1 MKKLPILFAGLV
13 AMFGF
18 TGCSDDHDET
28 VYHAPTSFEMNE
40 PALADQYIELT
51 EKGTF
56 TLTAKAQPDYGYS
69 AITQYSALVSLT
81 EDFAESKPL
90 TPTQPTQTQMTFKSA
105 DLALAICELSGIA
118 TPEDWTALGNDAP
131 VTKVYFKGVA
141 ELKDVE
147 GSRIVSSNTVSLNKV
162 QYYFAV
168 PTPGFIYLVGAPEG
182 WAGPTESNAAHYAD
196 WRLFEADNAI
206 GSKIY
211 SNVFNIEQG
220 QAMFRFYTALTGWD
234 ADSYG
239 SQVDDNP
246 KDFQFTGGMFT
257 NELVKGKGSFN
268 FPDWPGGQM
277 TITVDM
283 NAMTVTMIAGEHQVV
298 TPNYVYMVGN
308 NNGWAEPTEGAGYE
322 NWKLADTDL
331 DGVYEGKFDM
341 AGFTADGGTLYCR
354 FYEKLAG
361 WGAAQ
366 WSSDAAG
373 GNVDVVL
380 GNAMPT
386 FVGEGCFVVAEAADK
401 VLLVKLDTNANVVTF
416 SFE

>member
-81 EDFAESKPL
+81 EDFAESKQL

-118 TPEDWTALGNDAP
+118 STEDWAALGNDTP

-196 WRLFEADNAI
+196 WRLFEANNAI

-211 SNVFNIEQG
+211 SNVFDIEPG

-239 SQVDDNP
+239 SQADDNP
-246 KDFQFTGGMFT
+246 LDFQFTDGMFT

-268 FPDWPGGQM
+268 FPDWPGGKM
-277 TITVDM
+277 TVTVDM

-308 NNGWAEPTEGAGYE
+308 NNNWAEPTEDAGYE

-331 DGVYEGKFDM
+331 DGVYEGKFNM

-354 FYEKLAG
+354 FYEKLTG
-361 WGAAQ
+361 WGAAE

-373 GNVDVVL
+373 NNVDVVL

-386 FVGEGCFVVAEAADK
+386 FVGEGCFVVADAADK

>member
-40 PALADQYIELT
+40 PALADSYIELT
-51 EKGTF
+51 EGGTF

-81 EDFAESKPL
+81 EDFVETKEL

-105 DLALAICELSGIA
+105 DLALAICELAGIDSTEA
-118 TPEDWTALGNDAP
+118 WAELGTDTP

-141 ELKDVE
+141 ELSGVE
-147 GSRIVSSNTVSLNKV
+147 GSRIVSSNYVTLNKV

-182 WAGPTESNAAHYAD
+182 WSGPTESNAAHYAD

-211 SNVFNIEQG
+211 TGVFDIDAG

-234 ADSYG
+234 DDSYG
-239 SQVDDNP
+239 AQVDDNP
-246 KDFQFTGGMFT
+246 VDFAFADGMFT
-257 NELVKGKGSFN
+257 NELIKGKGSFN
-268 FPDWPGGQM
+268 FPDWAGGKM

-283 NAMTVTMIAGEHQVV
+283 NAMTVTMLEGEHQVI

-308 NNGWAEPTEGAGYE
+308 AGGWVEPVEGTYE
-322 NWKLADTDL
+322 DWKLADTDL
-331 DGVYEGKFDM
+331 DGVYEGTFDLTD
-341 AGFTADGGTLYCR
+341 FTADGGTLYCR
-354 FYEKLAG
+354 FYEQLTG

-366 WSSDAAG
+366 WSSDASG
-373 GNVDVVL
+373 SNVDVTL
-380 GNAMPT
+380 GVSMPT
-386 FVGEGCFVVAEAADK
+386 YVGEGCFVVADAAGK
-401 VLLVKLDTNANVVTF
+401 TLLVKLDTNANLVTF